1 MKVRRERSCWEDF
14 MVKDVGGFL
23 EEGEFVEQ
31 TAAGVVRNDIAIQN
45 QTRRET
51 STGSPRLLDLLAE
64 RCRRH
69 SCDSAKG
76 TCEVL

>member
-1 MKVRRERSCWEDF
+1 MKVRRETSCWEDF

-23 EEGEFVEQ
+23 MEREFVEQ

-45 QTRRET
+45 QTRSGTPTR
-51 STGSPRLLDLLAE
+51 SLFLSDLLAE
-64 RCRRH
+64 GCRGH